1 MITDEREES
10 LREVSALGNIK
21 AVNHYIHAG
30 VNVNAANKM
39 NNWTPLHWATHRGH
53 VPVVTALL
61 ANGASPLLLTNKQQT
76 AADLAKTDEIRA
88 LFPQGAFSDAKPEG
102 DLPIVPTY
110 MKEPDL
116 DKSWNLPDEF
126 AESRIRRIMES
137 QKSLKTEVPSPVAEK
152 REAVPA
158 ESSLPEKEILVYRD
172 NRTDANL
179 LGAVFIDTQSTI
191 EDVIKQVEDELD
203 DLPSSFTISRHNGQV
218 AIPIGKKQYAKK
230 TLVHFRGD
238 QDAIIVLPQ

>member
-1 MITDEREES
+1 MLQTRWTI
-10 LREVSALGNIK
+10 
-21 AVNHYIHAG
+21 
-30 VNVNAANKM
+30 ANR
-39 NNWTPLHWATHRGH
+39 TPLHWATHRGH
-53 VPVVTALL
+53 IPVITVLL
-61 ANGASPLLLTNKQQT
+61 ANGASPVLLTNKQQT

-88 LFPQGAFSDAKPEG
+88 LFPQDAFSDAKPEG
-102 DLPIVPTY
+102 ALPIVPTY

-137 QKSLKTEVPSPVAEK
+137 QKSLKSDIPSPVAE
-152 REAVPA
+152 RIEAAPA
-158 ESSLPEKEILVYRD
+158 ESSLSEKEILVYRD
-172 NRTDANL
+172 SRNDANL

-191 EDVIKQVEDELD
+191 EDVIKQIEDELD
-203 DLPSSFTISRHNGQV
+203 DLPTNFTISRHNGQV

-238 QDAIIVLPQ
+238 QDAIILLPQ